1 MSDLG
6 PGLTAVVGISQ
17 FVCTCV
23 FRQFQVLCG
32 PAALL
37 KVIGK
42 AFGIDNAG
50 GYCESARSEQRDLTI
65 IAGCIIHIFTSQD
78 DRGLDL
84 ERIRHIS
91 GDGGIDIGDDASAID
106 IGNNQVVLIAADGIW
121 GQIMNVN
128 PYWAGYCSVLVNVND
143 IAAMGGKPLAMVNI
157 MSINH
162 EDIYEDLLT
171 GIKDGCLKFGVPMV
185 GGHLHPDGDCDS
197 VGVAIVGI
205 AQKDKLITSF
215 DAKTGDKVI
224 VAIDL
229 DGKPHEMFSL
239 NWDTTYDK
247 DDQLV
252 RDQITAVQ
260 YLAEH
265 DYIKAGKDISNPG
278 ILGTLEMLLET
289 SGKGAV
295 VNLEDIPRNESV
307 EWVDWLRSYP
317 GSGFVF
323 TASEDKCDYIKQ
335 YLAKYSIEAEVVGD
349 VTDTNSLY
357 LNYGDEQ
364 AEVFNQDKNP
374 VFIFK

>member
-1 MSDLG
+1 MGFILDFEKLIKEVQEFEGVSRK
-6 PGLTAVVGISQ
+6 SS
-17 FVCTCV
+17 
-23 FRQFQVLCG
+23 
-32 PAALL
+32 
-37 KVIGK
+37 
-42 AFGIDNAG
+42 IDNVVNLLSDA
-50 GYCESARSEQRDLTI
+50 YNV
-65 IAGCIIHIFTSQD
+65 
-78 DRGLDL
+78 
-84 ERIRHIS
+84 S
-91 GDGGIDIGDDASAID
+91 GDVVIDIGDDASAID

-229 DGKPHEMFSL
+229 DGKPHEMFAL

-247 DDQLV
+247 DEKLV
-252 RDQITAVQ
+252 QDQITAVQ

-265 DYIKAGKDISNPG
+265 DYIKSGKDISNPG

-289 SGKGAV
+289 SDKGAI
-295 VNLEDIPRNESV
+295 VNLEDIPKNENMQ
-307 EWVDWLRSYP
+307 WVDCLRSYP

-323 TASEDKCDYIKQ
+323 TASADYCEYIKH
-335 YLAKYSIEAEVVGD
+335 YLSRYSIQAEVVGEI
-349 VTDTNSLY
+349 TDSNSLL
-357 LNYGDEQ
+357 LNYKGQQE
-364 AEVFNQDKNP
+364 EVFNQEKNP
-374 VFIFK
+374 VFISKQKN